1 MLCFFRKTKKHG
13 DCSLTSHCTAWRGI
27 LCIFKWIESC
37 YWKLKI
43 QSRRNPSQDASGWLW
58 LASWLGEHPNVSH
71 FLNLSMWVVIPT
83 RNPSISF
90 FVNYFETKYWQMWLQ
105 RDVIC
110 TIQKSFKPNL
120 WCPYEHKSLSQKKS
134 SDPKNAI
141 YLTAGIDS
149 FLTPTWHS
157 KKNKTS
163 TPLEPCYVFLPLQHY
178 MLLHHLVQRRL
189 LNGAFLQEEFHWK
202 LKFRSFGRMDW
213 QHLVLCKLRLG

>member
-110 TIQKSFKPNL
+110 TIQKRFQTQLMMSPMNIRVY
-120 WCPYEHKSLSQKKS
+120 PKK
-134 SDPKNAI
+134 I
-141 YLTAGIDS
+141 FG
-149 FLTPTWHS
+149 S
-157 KKNKTS
+157 KKCYLLDSRHRLFLNTNLTLKKKKTS